1 MGVVRKDVTDVEVA
15 SSPMSENHVVEE
27 TKHLIPQE
35 TVVVVGKT
43 PPDQA
48 KQPTISKTGLQIL
61 VLLALQ
67 NCGKNILMRFV
78 MKEQPQFLHST
89 AVIVVEL
96 LKLAFAIIYIQFYEN
111 PSRAKSPDDEEQSSI
126 KGEDESSPDSIV
138 QHNALASVYK
148 FIQDDWVN
156 TKLLIVPAAAYSMQ
170 MSMEYIAFAN
180 IDASTF
186 SVLVQA
192 KMLTTAFFFWVV
204 LKKKLVKRQIMSLV
218 VLTMGVMLCSMK
230 SNGETSSNS
239 TESGK
244 MIVGVMATFGIAIS
258 SGFASVYTEKV
269 IKSKR
274 KNQAQKSLAH
284 MQAQLAIVS
293 LVILGLYTLIKD
305 SRIILE
311 KGFFYKFNI
320 GAFCSCLNS
329 AVGGLI
335 VAGVLKHANSVL
347 KGYATSCSVVLTGIL
362 SHFLFGT
369 PLSMLYGIGMVNV
382 VCAVLLYN
390 GAGLEDYIC

>member
-1 MGVVRKDVTDVEVA
+1 MMKSVVRKDVTDVEIA
-15 SSPMSENHVVEE
+15 SANMSPDAFAEENNN
-27 TKHLIPQE
+27 LIPQE
-35 TVVVVGKT
+35 TVGKT
-43 PPDQA
+43 IPDQA
-48 KQPTISKTGLQIL
+48 KQTSISKTGLRIL
-61 VLLALQ
+61 ILLALQ

-78 MKEQPQFLHST
+78 MKEQPQFLLST

-96 LKLAFAIIYIQFYEN
+96 LKLTFAIIYIQICEN
-111 PSRAKSPDDEEQSSI
+111 PSRSKSPNDEEQSS
-126 KGEDESSPDSIV
+126 KEPSTPGSIV
-138 QHNALASVYK
+138 RHNALVSVYK
-148 FIQDDWVN
+148 FIQDDWAN
-156 TKLLIVPAAAYSMQ
+156 TMLLAVPAAAYSLQ
-170 MSMEYIAFAN
+170 MSMEYVAFAN

-186 SVLVQA
+186 SVLVQG

-218 VLTMGVMLCSMK
+218 ILTMGVMLCSIK
-230 SNGETSSNS
+230 SKVEDSSK

-244 MIVGVMATFGIAIS
+244 MIVGVMATLGIAVS

-269 IKSKR
+269 IKSTR
-274 KNQAQKSLAH
+274 KNQAPKSLAH
-284 MQAQLAIVS
+284 MQAQLATVS

-305 SRIILE
+305 SSVILE

-347 KGYATSCSVVLTGIL
+347 KGYATASSVVLTGIL
-362 SHFLFGT
+362 SNILFGT
-369 PLSMLYGIGMVNV
+369 SLSMLYGIGMVNV